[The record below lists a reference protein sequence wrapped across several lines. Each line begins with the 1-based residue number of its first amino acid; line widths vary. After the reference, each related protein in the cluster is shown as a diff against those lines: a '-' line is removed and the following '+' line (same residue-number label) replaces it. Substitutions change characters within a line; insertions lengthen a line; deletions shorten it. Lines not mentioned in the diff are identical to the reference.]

1 MTKNKNAGSLGTGLG
16 KIAAYLPIKTQLA
29 ILERFK
35 PVLLGDAEGMEV
47 HDRLF
52 KLLTELDAAG
62 VKDIEEYRAMMAVAP
77 EKKH

>member
-1 MTKNKNAGSLGTGLG
+1 MTKDKAASSLGASLG

-35 PVLLGDAEGMEV
+35 PVLLGDPEGMEA

-62 VKDIEEYRAMMAVAP
+62 VKDVEEYRAMMAAAP